1 MVTTKRQR
9 NANHQP
15 TAASTTLP
23 PSLPRSME
31 EDLLSSSGVAPDIV
45 IGVDE
50 AGRGPLCGPVVAAA
64 VFIDRDTHISHGL
77 CDSKSLSDEGDREM
91 VYQELTSNKGVK
103 WSVGIVDNKTID
115 NINILQATFSA
126 MAEAVTKLVKC
137 GKKGLKYHILIDGNK
152 TPAQLNDNVNIV
164 GVTPV
169 VKGDGKE
176 MVIAAAS
183 IIAKVTRDR
192 IMHDINDKIPQ
203 YNLSQ
208 HKGYP
213 TAAHMAVLRRLGPS
227 KYHRLTFAPLKGN
240 WQWSKDE
247 DQQQQQQPIR
257 VTTTNHTPTT
267 RYTKKDGGGIVQS
280 SVMETIT
287 DNNNQIFEYSF
298 LLMAID
304 KKIVSY
310 GVFSV
315 FLTWMLCVEG
325 IDAGKKY
332 SPDYDP
338 EPYFFRWKRQ
348 FLVWAQDRRYRGVQP
363 TTTTTTSTAAA
374 EGSNAMVNKEMQDMQ
389 VNESLQ
395 TYNGLVERCFNQCIQ
410 NFRAKNVDYEETD
423 CVKRCVGKFMTYS
436 QRVGT
441 RFAEK
446 NQQVAQDQ
454 QAAAAAASA
463 AGHP

>member
-31 EDLLSSSGVAPDIV
+31 EDLLRSSGVAPDIV

-64 VFIDRDTHISHGL
+64 VFIDRDTHISHGI

-103 WSVGIVDNKTID
+103 WS
-115 NINILQATFSA
+115 ATFSA

-176 MVIAAAS
+176 MLIAAAS

-203 YNLSQ
+203 VMTAAASSYNLSQ

-240 WQWSKDE
+240 WQWSKD
-247 DQQQQQQPIR
+247 DDQQQQPIR
-257 VTTTNHTPTT
+257 VTSTNNTTTTT
-267 RYTKKDGGGIVQS
+267 RHTKKDGDGVVES
-280 SVMETIT
+280 SVVETIT
-287 DNNNQIFEYSF
+287 DNNNQVFEHSF

-315 FLTWMLCVEG
+315 FLTWILCVEG

-348 FLVWAQDRRYRGVQP
+348 FLAWAQDRRYRGVQP
-363 TTTTTTSTAAA
+363 TITTTSTTSAAA
-374 EGSNAMVNKEMQDMQ
+374 EGSNVQ
-389 VNESLQ
+389 
-395 TYNGLVERCFNQCIQ
+395 
-410 NFRAKNVDYEETD
+410 
-423 CVKRCVGKFMTYS
+423 
-436 QRVGT
+436 
-441 RFAEK
+441 
-446 NQQVAQDQ
+446 
-454 QAAAAAASA
+454 
-463 AGHP
+463 